1 MSRSMSL
8 YSFTFSTDEFL
19 YVTGNKISA
28 LHVHALNK
36 FSLILVSFKNC
47 TVFNVTHGVKIPL
60 FILTNHNNYCSGRS
74 AGEHNGRL
82 FSYIQ

>member
-8 YSFTFSTDEFL
+8 YSFTFSSDEFL
-19 YVTGNKISA
+19 YVIGNKISA

-36 FSLILVSFKNC
+36 VLLILVNFKNC
-47 TVFNVTHGVKIPL
+47 TVFNMTHGVSKYH
-60 FILTNHNNYCSGRS
+60 FILTNHDNYCSGRS
-74 AGEHNGRL
+74 AGEHNDRL